1 VTVIDLDRLAAPLLE
16 IPTGQVPSKARE
28 LVVTRCSVDHAR
40 TLIGRWH
47 SRLPVTQRGPWQYA
61 FRASFDGITYAVA
74 LWNNPSARMLPS
86 HWLELRRMAVAPD
99 APHCTASR
107 MLGEM
112 ARFFRRECPERERLI
127 SYQDVDVHTG
137 TIYRA
142 AGWTVGHVSKP
153 RLRDRSTT
161 RPSGRLYRSSINGEA
176 PDGSAKARWEL
187 QL

>member
-1 VTVIDLDRLAAPLLE
+1 MDVDLDRLGSPLLE
-16 IPTGQVPSKARE
+16 IPTGQQIRRARD
-28 LVVTRCSVDHAR
+28 LTITRCDVEHAR
-40 TLIGRWH
+40 TLIARWH
-47 SRLPVTQRGPWQYA
+47 SRLPVTQPSPWQYA

-107 MLGEM
+107 MLAEM
-112 ARFFRRECPERERLI
+112 ARFFRHHCPERERLI
-127 SYQDVDVHTG
+127 SYQDMDVHAG

-153 RLRDRSTT
+153 RVRDRSTT
-161 RPSGRLYRSSINGEA
+161 RPSGRLYRTSINGQA
-176 PDGSAKARWEL
+176 PDVSAKARWEL
-187 QL
+187 IL